1 MIEIEE
7 DADMCPKLSPSQL
20 FSAPGDNPSL
30 SHHLENG
37 EKNIFPNLYRN
48 HLLLAN
54 FQALL
59 SANSMFSSNLNPGI
73 NSPFSSFLNSTSLL
87 SAPPSSPF
95 LNLGA
100 FNPLLQGGLNS
111 LLLGALGAGVFGS
124 RPQEEEEI
132 KKEKMES
139 EGVGW
144 DPRLEDKS
152 PEKKNLEMSIEHNP
166 PEERKFGKRAES
178 INLEAELSESKTG
191 PTQPGAVSMETGKVS
206 SESETL
212 SLETTTVSLETGVRS
227 INQEVVSELTKN
239 LGNAETG

>member
-30 SHHLENG
+30 SNHLENG

-59 SANSMFSSNLNPGI
+59 SANFMFSSNLNPGI

-132 KKEKMES
+132 KKEKRES

>member
-1 MIEIEE
+1 
-7 DADMCPKLSPSQL
+7 MCPKL
-20 FSAPGDNPSL
+20 FSAPGDNPLL

-73 NSPFSSFLNSTSLL
+73 NSTFSSFLNPTSLF
-87 SAPPSSPF
+87 SAPQSSPF
-95 LNLGA
+95 LNPGA

-111 LLLGALGAGVFGS
+111 LLLGALGAGVFGA
-124 RPQEEEEI
+124 RAREYGEI

-144 DPRLEDKS
+144 NPRLEDKS
-152 PEKKNLEMSIEHNP
+152 QEKNNLEISIEYNP
-166 PEERKFGKRAES
+166 SEGRKFGNRGES
-178 INLEAELSESKTG
+178 LNLESELSESKTG
-191 PTQPGAVSMETGKVS
+191 STQSGTVSMETGKVA
-206 SESETL
+206 SESGTT
-212 SLETTTVSLETGVRS
+212 SLETKTVSLETGVRP
-227 INQEVVSELTKN
+227 INQDVVSELTKN